1 MKLVNQK
8 PRKMKGFSRLFHR
21 LEQTTK
27 TNDKLAAL
35 KDYFGEASD
44 QDKTWAIALLAGK
57 RPKRTIKSSEL
68 FQWAVEESGL
78 PLWLFEESYHV
89 VGDFSE
95 TISLVIGSEQ
105 SKNEKSLSQWMETIL
120 DLKELDEVDKE
131 KIVKEAWQNLS
142 KEEVFVFNKL
152 IYGISRIGVSRKL
165 MVKALSQHT
174 GQDENVLEHRLMGD
188 WDPRKISY
196 EDLVLKSNPSD
207 QAAKPYPFY
216 LAYPLEDQ
224 PDQLGDPID
233 WQFERK
239 WDGIRGQIIRRS
251 DHFSIWSRG
260 EELMTDKFPEL
271 HDLEQLLPQG
281 TVLDGEIMAYHN
293 GALDFNVLQ
302 TRIGRK
308 NLSKAV
314 LEKAP
319 IAFISYDLMELDGN
333 DVRQQSME
341 WRRTRLEQIVET
353 TNHPKLLLSEIV
365 EADSW
370 SKLAKERERS
380 RELRCEGL
388 MLKRKLSPYQ
398 VGRKRGDWWK
408 WKIDPYS
415 IDAVLIYAMR
425 GHGRRAN
432 LYTDYTFAVWN
443 ESGELVPFA
452 KAYSG
457 LKDDEFR
464 EVDRFVKRNTIERFG
479 PVRSVS
485 PELVFELHFEG
496 IAESKRHKSG
506 IALRFPR
513 MHRWRKDKKP
523 VEANTLKDLQHL
535 LTNR

>member
-120 DLKELDEVDKE
+120 GLKELDEVDKE
-131 KIVKEAWQNLS
+131 KIVKEAWRNLS

-341 WRRTRLEQIVET
+341 WRRTRLEQIVKT

-523 VEANTLKDLQHL
+523 VEANTLKDLQL
-535 LTNR
+535 LLINR

>member
-120 DLKELDEVDKE
+120 GLKELDEVDKE
-131 KIVKEAWQNLS
+131 KIVKEAWRNLS

-523 VEANTLKDLQHL
+523 VEANTLKDLQL
-535 LTNR
+535 LLINR

>member
-120 DLKELDEVDKE
+120 GLKELDEVDKE
-131 KIVKEAWQNLS
+131 KIVKEAWRNLS

-165 MVKALSQHT
+165 MVKALSQYT

-370 SKLAKERERS
+370 SRLAKERERS

-523 VEANTLKDLQHL
+523 VEANTLKDLQL
-535 LTNR
+535 LLINR

>member
-120 DLKELDEVDKE
+120 GLKELDEVDKE
-131 KIVKEAWQNLS
+131 KIVKEAWRNLS

-165 MVKALSQHT
+165 MVKALSQYT

>member
-1 MKLVNQK
+1 
-8 PRKMKGFSRLFHR
+8 MKGFSRLFHR

-131 KIVKEAWQNLS
+131 KIVKEAWRNLS

-165 MVKALSQHT
+165 MVKALSQYT

-370 SKLAKERERS
+370 SRLAKERERS

-523 VEANTLKDLQHL
+523 VEANTLKDLQL
-535 LTNR
+535 LLINR